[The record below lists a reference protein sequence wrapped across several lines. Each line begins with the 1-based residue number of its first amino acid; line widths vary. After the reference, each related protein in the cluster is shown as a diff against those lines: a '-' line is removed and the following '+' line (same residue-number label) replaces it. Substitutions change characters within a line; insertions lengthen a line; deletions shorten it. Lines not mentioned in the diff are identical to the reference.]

1 MKPPTSS
8 AIDPKPATSDD
19 ATPLAEL
26 GAPQRWLA
34 VYVIVKHPGRAP
46 YWMSVGK
53 AFVNR
58 DHSLNVRLDALP
70 IDGQLHIR
78 KPPDRPLS
86 GQPVTEREA
95 KGMLGRSG

>member
-1 MKPPTSS
+1 MKPHNSS
-8 AIDPKPATSDD
+8 PIDLNPVTQDD
-19 ATPLAEL
+19 ATHPSEPNLS
-26 GAPQRWLA
+26 QRWLA
-34 VYVIVKHPGRAP
+34 VYVIVKHPGHAA

-78 KPPDRPLS
+78 KPPDRPMS
-86 GQPVTEREA
+86 GQPVSESEA
-95 KGMLGRSG
+95 MDARGRSR

>member
-1 MKPPTSS
+1 MKPHSS
-8 AIDPKPATSDD
+8 SPIDPKPATPDD

-86 GQPVTEREA
+86 GQPLTDSE
-95 KGMLGRSG
+95 GMGARGRSR